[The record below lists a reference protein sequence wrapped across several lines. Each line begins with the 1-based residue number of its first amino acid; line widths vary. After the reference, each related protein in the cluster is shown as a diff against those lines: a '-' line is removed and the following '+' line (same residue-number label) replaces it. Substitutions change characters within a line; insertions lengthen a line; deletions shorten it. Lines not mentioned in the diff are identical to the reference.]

1 MAESDGKGSNKA
13 VAKRATKFR
22 LPDRAS
28 RPSDETYFDYVL
40 SAVESDEAKD
50 NLAAPGEVES
60 SRNELP
66 DINPEDSSLVERR
79 DVQIDPASDGT
90 NAGSAAAIDS
100 GDELPETRRSGTPQK
115 SKSAPSAI
123 STAQVTPFDVFKKR
137 WTHFLSDT
145 LVSLCEIIHDN
156 TIAQGRERYD
166 TTARELCQA
175 VGRSKR
181 HTFLLLS
188 QLEKMGFVTRKE
200 IRENNRLIGIRIWFH
215 INPLQR

>member
-50 NLAAPGEVES
+50 SLATPGEVENS
-60 SRNELP
+60 GNELP
-66 DINPEDSSLVERR
+66 DIIPEDSSLVEKRN
-79 DVQIDPASDGT
+79 VQIDPALDMT
-90 NAGSAAAIDS
+90 EAESAAPIDS
-100 GDELPETRRSGTPQK
+100 GDEVPETRRPNTPQR
-115 SKSAPSAI
+115 SKSGPSVV
-123 STAQVTPFDVFKKR
+123 SPAQVTPFDEFKKR

-145 LVSLCEIIHDN
+145 LVSLCEVIHDN

-200 IRENNRLIGIRIWFH
+200 VRENNRLIGIRIWFH